1 MKGENNKNQK
11 LASLRALIEQ
21 LELPK
26 KGQAAA
32 VSIFRTDSDEAV
44 ENVEKI
50 YKGKVACSVN
60 GSRKIRTLSEEGEE
74 FFADAGSFDD
84 AEQEICS
91 ELAKNGKGKK
101 SYGKYRRNA
110 AVKSEEPK
118 ERFTT
123 ANQVYD
129 YALNL
134 LSFRDYS
141 KAEMLDKL
149 IKKGAAEEFAK
160 EAIVKLLDYN
170 FLNEERY
177 ALRVY
182 EMWLNKRVY
191 GRMHLQAELKK
202 RSIEQD
208 AAAKVLEK
216 FTLAIEEQRAEAAA
230 ELFLQQNRKKLQELQ
245 NLQQEEADYAD
256 ADDFVRQ
263 EETQYSS
270 LQKSKKNTKKLS
282 RWGNRWGASKNS
294 KAAARMAAL
303 KKVQAAAG
311 RFMAARGFGARYMHI
326 LLSKLH
332 MSNDM

>member
-1 MKGENNKNQK
+1 MNGENNKNPK

-26 KGQAAA
+26 KGQAA

-44 ENVEKI
+44 EDVGKI
-50 YKGKVACSVN
+50 YKCKAGGSVN
-60 GSRKIRTLSEEGEE
+60 GSRKIRPLSEEDEE
-74 FFADAGSFDD
+74 LFTEAEQFAD

-91 ELAKNGKGKK
+91 ESVKNGKGKRA
-101 SYGKYRRNA
+101 YGKYRRNA
-110 AVKSEEPK
+110 AAKSEEPK

-123 ANQVYD
+123 ANQVYE

-134 LSFRDYS
+134 LTFRDYS

-149 IKKGAAEEFAK
+149 IKKGAAENFAR
-160 EAIVKLLDYN
+160 EAIIKLVEYN

-202 RSIEQD
+202 RCLEQD
-208 AAAKVLEK
+208 AAAKVLDK
-216 FTLAIEEQRAEAAA
+216 FTSAIEEQRAEAAA

-245 NLQQEEADYAD
+245 NLQKEDNDFAEE
-256 ADDFVRQ
+256 
-263 EETQYSS
+263 EEVVEPEAGDCKGCQYG
-270 LQKSKKNTKKLS
+270 KKGTKKASKWGS
-282 RWGNRWGASKNS
+282 RWSCGRNN
-294 KAAARMAAL
+294 KAAARIVAL
-303 KKVQAAAG
+303 NKIQAAAG
-311 RFMAARGFGARYMHI
+311 RFMAARGFSARYMYI

-332 MSNDM
+332 IGNDM